1 MKIIMKN
8 NRTIKRFEDVAVGEV
23 FGEEIDGRLMVQMR
37 IFDVKDADGYI
48 YRAVDLTSGE
58 LYEMDDTDPAY
69 LHYIILVQ
77 SELDR
82 DDVFDFLHFFSAESP
97 AQLTSLQDF
106 PRQKSELVCQ
116 GIAAFGES
124 LGKDLNLYRQAAVD
138 I

>member
-58 LYEMDDTDPAY
+58 LYEMDDTDPVEEVIA
-69 LHYIILVQ
+69 
-77 SELDR
+77 ELE
-82 DDVFDFLHFFSAESP
+82 V
-97 AQLTSLQDF
+97 
-106 PRQKSELVCQ
+106 
-116 GIAAFGES
+116 
-124 LGKDLNLYRQAAVD
+124 Y
-138 I
+138 

>member
-1 MKIIMKN
+1 MPRSELI
-8 NRTIKRFEDVAVGEV
+8 RPGLASRARV
-23 FGEEIDGRLMVQMR
+23 FN
-37 IFDVKDADGYI
+37 
-48 YRAVDLTSGE
+48 
-58 LYEMDDTDPAY
+58 
-69 LHYIILVQ
+69 YIILVQ

-124 LGKDLNLYRQAAVD
+124 LGKDLNLYRPAAVD
-138 I
+138 V